1 MADATERLF
10 VDSGTGT
17 INKNYKNFIL
27 ENAAIPDLW
36 DDGDNVGGAAI
47 FVNNG
52 TLTTSGGI
60 DNTQKYTF
68 SNNSNL
74 VTDSDF
80 GGGAI
85 LLLESKITAS
95 NLVFEG
101 NSSVNN
107 GGAISIKSGNNQAST
122 LKGVTFDGNTA
133 TDKGG
138 AIYMDGK
145 GTLTLENCTFKTASD
160 TIYLGDA
167 QATITFKG
175 DTELDASV
183 TGKNNT
189 KTEIEGANITF
200 NNTAAINILKLNVV
214 GAGNS
219 MTFAGSNTVNFT
231 SQDLS
236 AVSFGA
242 YTHSEDSVKDV
253 VATGVSKISDA
264 SKAYTLLADNKN
276 VEFFFLDG
284 TDLTHYRTDT
294 LTVVYGK
301 DATGAGE
308 FASVDDLY
316 DKVDGFAGTL
326 GKEVAANYV
335 YDGSLRGADKDTD
348 GVKLTIA
355 GEVTGSVYSVLA
367 DGEPADGEPLY
378 VASASVAVTGTVD
391 KYVIGG
397 AFVKNGGLA
406 FIAKTDVVLAGKLNN
421 NVFGGSWVS
430 GDADDTSSLV
440 AESNVVINA
449 GADQTAGYVLGGG
462 MASGKDVFSAVESS
476 NITVNAD
483 VDVVLGGGWAQKE
496 GNASVLEVTIDL
508 KAGTVGTVFAGG
520 TNQAGSF
527 SEVNGNV
534 VISLD
539 GGTAEVIHLNGKYS
553 GSIVAGDVTLEV
565 KQNATVEIIEGLTS
579 TFTAAS
585 ADTNTTINVAAALT
599 VDEIA
604 HVDNW
609 NIAEGGA
616 IDFTGD
622 LNFEQK
628 IGRKAFGQINLN
640 INDTTVDTEGRDV
653 LTTAE
658 GIFNFNAD
666 FVKVTLNDE
675 EANYDADAKA
685 FISDSYTLSIVDD
698 NKLVFAA
705 AQMQVGRW

>member
-27 ENAAIPDLW
+27 ENADIPDLW

-68 SNNSNL
+68 RNNSNQ

-85 LLLESKITAS
+85 LLNQSIITAS

-101 NSSVNN
+101 NNSENN

-122 LKGVTFDGNTA
+122 LKDVTFDGNTA

-145 GTLTLENCTFKTASD
+145 GTLTLENCTFKTATD
-160 TIYLGDA
+160 TIFLGDNTS
-167 QATITFKG
+167 TITFKG
-175 DTELDASV
+175 NTELAASV
-183 TGKNNT
+183 TGNNSKT
-189 KTEIEGANITF
+189 KIEDANITF
-200 NNTAAINILKLNVV
+200 TNDTAINILKLNVV
-214 GAGNS
+214 GTANS
-219 MTFAGSNTVNFT
+219 MTFAGSNTVKFT

-284 TDLTHYRTDT
+284 TELSHYRTDT

-367 DGEPADGEPLY
+367 DGDALDAF
-378 VASASVAVTGTVD
+378 ASASVAVSGKVD

-397 AFVKNGGLA
+397 AFVKNGGRA

-496 GNASVLEVTIDL
+496 GNALVGDVTIDL
-508 KAGTVGTVFAGG
+508 KAGTVGTVYAGG

-527 SEVNGNV
+527 SEVAGTV

-539 GGTAEVIHLNGKYS
+539 GGTADEIFLNGKYS
-553 GSIVAGDVTLEV
+553 GSVVAGDVTLEV
-565 KQNATVEIIEGLTS
+565 KQNATVETIEGLTS
-579 TFTAAS
+579 SSTVAS

-640 INDTTVDTEGRDV
+640 INDTTVDTDGRDV